1 MVRAAAAVKRHA
13 MVAWASLRWRSR
25 ASTSRRSV
33 ASSGMRLPRHWRLS
47 TLSSISAM
55 FRPTAML
62 WGVVEL
68 QALQYPPCLHRG
80 KGLVQRCRPVG
91 IEVVQHDPNPLRL
104 GVGFVHQP
112 PHLVGKVL
120 HPPLLGD
127 RHMPPTPQGLAEHE
141 QIARAVASVLIVKPL
156 SPSPMGWNRYAALGD
171 QLGGGLI
178 KTRLWAAGDRRAHH
192 KGPIHPP

>member
-1 MVRAAAAVKRHA
+1 MVRAAAAVKTPRDGGMGVIALALEGLYLPTQRRLVGDAPSEALATQHA
-13 MVAWASLRWRSR
+13 QLDLCHVQ
-25 ASTSRRSV
+25 
-33 ASSGMRLPRHWRLS
+33 
-47 TLSSISAM
+47 
-55 FRPTAML
+55 PTAML

-156 SPSPMGWNRYAALGD
+156 SPSPMGWIGM
-171 QLGGGLI
+171 
-178 KTRLWAAGDRRAHH
+178 RRSAISWVEVSS
-192 KGPIHPP
+192 KQTVGRRGS